1 MRIEDVVVGKTYRIR
16 QWDDMEN
23 EFGLTAMGNIDC
35 PPYCFVVEMNHLCG
49 KRCLVKDKAEGKIY
63 IDIEGCPKSSE
74 WNYTANMIEH
84 IEENKM
90 PIEIKPGY
98 IVVFLDKAM
107 KEQIYTVA
115 IQNEKGEVYCA
126 YQFGWHHIKE
136 DYPNGFENKYYK
148 IVKIYGLSER
158 GGDLFSVDGR
168 ELLYD
173 ASVKKMTKSEIEKEL
188 GYKIEIVEE

>member
-16 QWDDMEN
+16 QWDDMEK
-23 EFGLTAMGNIDC
+23 EFGLTESGSINC
-35 PPYCFVVEMNHLCG
+35 KLFFTKEMKHLCG
-49 KRCLVKDKAEGKIY
+49 KKCIVNDKWAENIY
-63 IDIEGCPKSSE
+63 IDIEDSAESSV
-74 WNYTANMIEH
+74 WNYTADMIEP
-84 IEENKM
+84 IKENKM

-126 YQFGWHHIKE
+126 YQSGWHHIKE

-158 GGDLFSVDGR
+158 GGDLFSVKGR
-168 ELLYD
+168 KLLYD
-173 ASVKKMTKSEIEKEL
+173 ASVKKMTKSQIEKEL